1 MAPRDLDREDSP
13 IAVIGIG
20 CRFPGAR
27 SPEQFW
33 KLLRAGET
41 AVTQVPAERWDADA
55 FYDADLSR
63 PASMN
68 TRWGA
73 FLDDVY
79 GFDPGFFGISAGE
92 AAALDPQQRALL
104 EVSWEA
110 LEHAALVPQRLAG
123 SDTAIFIGQGGNDY
137 ANVRLEDLTQ
147 INAYWASGNPAC
159 MLANRLSYF
168 YDLTGPSITV
178 DTGCS
183 ASLVAVH
190 MACESLRRGETSL
203 ALAGG
208 VHLLFSPRTS
218 IGLSRAWMMSADG
231 RCKSF
236 DARAD
241 GYVRGEGCG
250 LVVLK
255 RLDEAVAAGDRIWAV
270 VRGSAINQGGR
281 GKNLTAPNEKLQEVL
296 IRHALGKGGLSA
308 SEVDYVEAHGVGT
321 PAADVAEARAL
332 GRVFGARP
340 EAPVYV
346 GSVKPNIGH
355 LEPAAGVA
363 SLIKTVLALSH
374 REIPPQ
380 LHFESLHPEIAESGF
395 PFTIP
400 LQPTPWPE
408 TGRPA
413 RAGVN
418 SFGLGGSNAH
428 VVLEAPPARP
438 RAGGSA
444 SGPFVLTLSARSP
457 QALKELAR
465 RYQAH
470 LEERPDELADICFTS
485 RIARTHFPK
494 RLAVVAGDARELCLR
509 LGQFLATDPVEVPR
523 DWGEGGSTPLD
534 PGWRAAIERYV
545 KGADVPWAELEQGV
559 PWHRCPAPT
568 YAFEHRPFGRL
579 EPVVPTRSAMPSPE
593 VPATPAGLGDAS
605 QVHEV
610 IRHEVA
616 SVLGREA
623 SEVSPE
629 QGFFTLGMTSLMAME
644 LRNRLQQR
652 FGEGIR
658 LPAALLF
665 EYPTINALSRHVM
678 NWQARGGLEPGSQ
691 PAQPA
696 LETPARVASPGG
708 HAAEPVAVVG
718 IGCRFPGG
726 ADSPEQFWQLLRAGV
741 DATCEVPR
749 DRWDVEAYYDSAD
762 GAQGKMYARRGGF
775 LRSVDGF
782 DPYFFGISPREA
794 ASMDPQQ
801 RLLLEV
807 GWEALEHAGIPP
819 RSLEGSPVGVFV
831 GVLSNDYLQAHQ
843 KVARPE
849 SFDTYTMTG
858 TLTSALAGR
867 LSFVLKVRGPSV
879 ALDTACSSSLV
890 AVHLACQSLR
900 LGESRVALAG
910 GVNVILTPEL
920 SVSLSQARAISPDGR
935 CKTFDASA
943 DGYARGEG
951 CGVVVLKRL
960 SDAIA
965 DGDEIHAVIR
975 GSAINHDGASSGF
988 TVPSAQAQKEVI
1000 RQALASAGIAPA
1012 EVGYVEAHGTGTRL
1026 GDPIEVQA
1034 LADVLGEGRGGNAP
1048 LLVGSVKTN
1057 IGHLESAA
1065 GIAGLIKAVLALRHG
1080 EIPRHLNL
1088 HTPNPLIPWSELPLE
1103 VPLEPRAWDRPP
1115 HERVAGVSSFGMSG
1129 MNAHL
1134 VLQGY
1139 QPAERPSDERPTPS
1153 VPRLLLLSGRTE
1165 PALRALAQGV
1175 AAWLEGHPTLVPAD
1189 LCWTL
1194 NAGRSHHAHRFA
1206 VVGGDCQELA
1216 SRLRAFARGDE
1227 PPGAAAGVVQAR
1239 RSEGPPLVLPGTA
1252 ADPSRVLELYRLH
1265 PRFRG
1270 HLDEADRLISELWG
1284 RESGVL
1290 LSFLEGAKEGTPPE
1304 LALLAAFAAE
1314 YALGRLWAS
1323 WGVGASELW
1332 GRGVG
1337 MCAAA
1342 CLSGSLSLKD
1352 ALRVVAALGQPRDL
1366 SALVAEVEWRTA
1378 GVKLV
1383 HAARGRSLSDGELR
1397 SAAFWERVRE
1407 DVASP
1412 SSFVAPFTASL
1423 PSEWLAVGC
1432 EPGGR
1437 AQALEHEPT
1446 GWLRQDEALWE
1457 QLLRAGGLLY
1467 SRGHELDWR
1476 AIEPGPPRRPIA
1488 LPTYPFQRQ
1497 RCWSEALE
1505 AGARRSPG
1513 SVEARGTS
1521 PAARADGPPRPMLL
1535 LLSGTTEQELES
1547 QARLYRERL
1556 AGQAGSSRASTRELA
1571 VETSLAPGEG
1581 LHRAAVLGHS
1591 SDELDQ
1597 GLDALLRG
1605 ERHPAVTRGACPA
1618 GHRPRVVFMF
1628 SGHGTQSV
1636 GMARELMAQ
1645 EGAFRDTLRRV
1656 DEALRPHLGW
1666 SVSEELQ
1673 AAEEA
1678 SRLDRMDV
1686 VHPCL
1691 FAIGVALAEHWQSWG
1706 VKPDAVVGHSFGEV
1720 IAAHVAGALTLEDAA
1735 LLIAR
1740 RSGLIQRVSGK
1751 GSMVSVELTAEEAE
1765 QVLRGFEGRAS
1776 VALLNGPKSTV
1787 ISGDPGAIEEIA
1799 ATLEARDVFCRRV
1812 NVGVAAHSPQ
1822 MDALKTELAEQVRH
1836 IRPQRAVCA
1845 IYSTVTGQVMDG
1857 QQLGP
1862 EYWARNLREPVQF
1875 VRCTEQLLSDGFTIF
1890 LELSPHPV
1898 LSPALEPMLEGAKRA
1913 QTHAA
1918 VPSLRRKQPEH
1929 AALLRALG
1937 ELFTRG
1943 VDVPWERV
1951 SLPRTWAHAGSEA
1964 RESRPDMEQAHPL
1977 LGQAFSSSVEEGVR
1991 FWQLRLSAT
2000 TPRYLADHRVNGEVL
2015 FPATGY
2021 LEMAQAAL
2029 RQLGGQERWGL
2040 EEVEWVGALTLEGDQ
2055 ETTVQLAM
2063 VPLSGGR
2070 YAWRVSSLAHGQWK
2084 LHAEGKARQL
2094 TRHEGE
2100 PEWISALRDRC
2111 LEEMSAS
2118 AHYGRMTRRGVEYG
2132 PRFQGIRQLWLGA
2145 REALA
2150 EVALPPALAG
2160 DSPRYHLH
2168 PALLDSCL
2176 QVAVSA
2182 LREPEES
2189 AGAWVPVGA
2198 ASVRLHRPFGR
2209 ELISHARV
2217 REVQGRWMTADVRI
2231 FDASGALVVEALG
2244 FKLERLQPRPGRQGQ
2259 ASQGPYLHVV
2269 WSPSE
2274 VQDAE
2279 ADDAS
2284 GRWLLVGEA
2293 SELAQALERRLG
2305 ARCVRLGPES
2315 TGSRDAVLERLRG
2328 AFGDEAPRGA
2338 LFLQAMD
2345 IAPEAPSYPRQLA
2358 QSWPDLCG
2366 GLLHLTQ
2373 AFSAVGWRDP
2383 PRLWLVTRGAQAL
2396 GKRSCSSPT
2405 QAALWGM
2412 GRTIASEHPEWQCT
2426 RVDLDPGETAAAQ
2439 AAAVYRE
2446 LTNADFE
2453 EEIAFADRRRWT
2465 ARLLRRELPVSDEV
2479 FAPARGRGFQLEPGA
2494 TEGTRWRAVELVA
2507 PGPDDVE
2514 VRLIAARV
2522 SRPARATRSAPAPLL
2537 SPGQWVG
2544 EVVRTGAGVDGVR
2557 VGQLVV
2563 GLAGMSVLAS
2573 HVTCS
2578 ASAVHALP
2586 EDVDATR
2593 VAASLGSY
2601 LGALYILRH
2610 VIHLQPGERV
2620 LVNGET
2626 GEVVAAA
2633 LLARRAGAQVLAFTR
2648 SGQTAEALRAVG
2660 VDPVFQTVEAA
2671 QERFSASR
2679 GEWIDVVYAC
2689 GDASGDGLEQLPI
2702 SPEGRCVLSVAG
2714 AHQPPSARR
2723 WEGKV
2728 LTQSMVDLGSLLG
2741 RQPQRFTSLLEE
2753 LIGALRRGELPPV
2766 PAALVPASGI
2776 AAFLEGAATSPG
2788 LESAV
2793 VSFQDAQLLIA
2804 APRPQ
2809 GPAFRADAT
2818 YLITGGLGGLGLA
2831 LAQSMVAEGAR
2842 HLALVGR
2849 SGVSTPE
2856 QEAAIEAM
2864 RAAGAELRIVRA
2876 NVGDEQQV
2884 AELLAQLAQ
2893 SMPVLRGLVHAAG
2906 VLDDAL
2912 LEQQTRQ
2919 RLLHVMEPKVRG
2931 AWNLHFLT
2939 RELPLDFFILYSSAG
2954 ALLGMPGQLNYAAAN
2969 ASLDALAHFRRAQ
2982 GLPALSINWGTFSEV
2997 GLAAAQAN
3005 RGDRLADRGI
3015 TPLRAEEAS
3024 VILRRLLGSEVIQ
3037 LGVMPIDFRHWV
3049 EFYPQAAGS
3058 PLLAELVKS
3067 ARSNARGAAQ
3077 EELRDRLA
3085 RVAPA
3090 GQLEMLE
3097 ELVRNELSHVLR
3109 IAPGLIGRATPLV
3122 ELGLDSLMGLELR
3135 NKLESRLG
3143 VALSATLVWRYPTV
3157 QGMAGFLREK
3167 LLDGAVR
3174 QVAVPPAPEQ
3184 PVERLPDTDLD
3195 ELSDEELAALG
3206 ESMLK

>member
-1 MAPRDLDREDSP
+1 MAPRGLDRENAP

-27 SPEQFW
+27 GPEQFW
-33 KLLRAGET
+33 KLLRAGKT
-41 AVTQVPAERWDADA
+41 AVTQVPAERWDAEA
-55 FYDADLSR
+55 FYDAELSR

-123 SDTAIFIGQGGNDY
+123 SDTAVFIGQGGNDY

-168 YDLTGPSITV
+168 YDLTGPSLTV

-190 MACESLRRGETSL
+190 MACEALRRGETSL

-218 IGLSRAWMMSADG
+218 IGLSMAWMMSADG

-270 VRGSAINQGGR
+270 VRGSAINQAGR
-281 GKNLTAPNEKLQEVL
+281 GKNLTAPNEKLQETL
-296 IRHALGKGGLSA
+296 IRHALDKGGLSA

-321 PAADVAEARAL
+321 PTADVAEARAL

-363 SLIKTVLALSH
+363 SFIKTVLSLAH

-428 VVLEAPPARP
+428 VVLEAPPVRP
-438 RAGGSA
+438 GAGSPA
-444 SGPFVLTLSARSP
+444 SGLFVLTLSARSP
-457 QALKELAR
+457 RALEELAR

-470 LEERPDELADICFTS
+470 LEERPEELANVCFTS
-485 RIARTHFPK
+485 RTARAHFPK
-494 RLAVVAGDARELCLR
+494 RLAVVAADARELCSR
-509 LGQFLATDPVEVPR
+509 LGQFLAGGTAEVPR
-523 DWGEGGSTPLD
+523 ELGGD
-534 PGWRAAIERYV
+534 WRAAIEQYM
-545 KGADVPWAELEQGV
+545 KGEDVQWAELEQGS

-579 EPVVPTRSAMPSPE
+579 DPVVPGQGARPAPE
-593 VPATPAGLGDAS
+593 KPTAPVGLGDAA
-605 QVHEV
+605 QVQET
-610 IRHEVA
+610 IRREVA
-616 SVLGREA
+616 AVLGLEA

-629 QGFFTLGMTSLMAME
+629 QGFFTLGMTSLMAMD
-644 LRNRLQQR
+644 LRNRLQER

-658 LPAALLF
+658 LPATLLF
-665 EYPTINALSRHVM
+665 EYPTINVLSRYVM
-678 NWQARGGLEPGSQ
+678 NWQAREGFEAGVR

-696 LETPARVASPGG
+696 LVASGQAASQGG

-741 DATCEVPR
+741 DATREVPR
-749 DRWDVEAYYDSAD
+749 DRWDVEAYYGSAE

-775 LRSVDGF
+775 LSSVDGF

-807 GWEALEHAGIPP
+807 GWEALEHAGISAQ
-819 RSLEGSPVGVFV
+819 SLEGSPVGVFV

-843 KVARPE
+843 KAARPE

-1000 RQALASAGIAPA
+1000 RQALASAGIAPSQ
-1012 EVGYVEAHGTGTRL
+1012 VGYVEAHGTGTKL
-1026 GDPIEVQA
+1026 GDPIEIQA
-1034 LADVLGEGRGGNAP
+1034 LADVLGEGRGKSAP

-1065 GIAGLIKAVLALRHG
+1065 GIAGLIKVVLALRHG

-1088 HTPNPLIPWSELPLE
+1088 HTPNPLIPWSEIPLQ
-1103 VPLEPRAWDRPP
+1103 VPVEPRTWDRPP

-1139 QPAERPSDERPTPS
+1139 APAETPSDERQAPLE
-1153 VPRLLLLSGRTE
+1153 PRLLLLSGRTE
-1165 PALRALAQGV
+1165 PALRSLARGI
-1175 AAWLEGHPTLVPAD
+1175 AEWIERHPTIAPAD

-1206 VVGGDCQELA
+1206 VVGADSQDLA
-1216 SRLRAFARGDE
+1216 FRLHTFAQGAKQ
-1227 PPGAAAGVVQAR
+1227 PGTAEGVVPAR
-1239 RSEGPPLVLPGTA
+1239 RHEGPALVLPGTA
-1252 ADPSRVLELYRLH
+1252 TDSHRVLELYRLH
-1265 PRFRG
+1265 PRFRSHIDEADRLILELWG
-1270 HLDEADRLISELWG
+1270 GRLYRQQSPFRGYLDEADRLNSELGGG
-1284 RESGVL
+1284 RGSSVL
-1290 LSFLEGAKEGTPPE
+1290 LLFLEGAKEGAPPE
-1304 LALLAAFAAE
+1304 LELLAVFAAE
-1314 YALGRLWAS
+1314 YALARLWAS
-1323 WGVGASELW
+1323 WGVSASGLW

-1337 MCAAA
+1337 LCAAA
-1342 CLSGSLSLKD
+1342 CSSGSLSLKD
-1352 ALRVVAALGQPRDL
+1352 ALRMVVALAQQRELP
-1366 SALVAEVEWRTA
+1366 AVVAEVEWRTPR
-1378 GVKLV
+1378 VKLV
-1383 HAARGRSLSDGELR
+1383 HAATGRPLSEDALR
-1397 SAAFWERVRE
+1397 SPAFWEQVRE
-1407 DVASP
+1407 ELAAP
-1412 SSFVAPFTASL
+1412 SSSEGALIAGL
-1423 PSEWLAVGC
+1423 PSEWLAVGY
-1432 EPGGR
+1432 EPGAR
-1437 AQALEHEPT
+1437 TFSRDQEPM
-1446 GWLRQDEALWE
+1446 GWLRREEALWE

-1476 AIEPGPPRRPIA
+1476 AIEPGPPGRPIA

-1505 AGARRSPG
+1505 AGVRG
-1513 SVEARGTS
+1513 SSKGVEAPRTA

-1535 LLSGTTEQELES
+1535 LLSGATEQELGS

-1556 AGQAGSSRASTRELA
+1556 AGQAGRGEAFARELA
-1571 VETSLAPGEG
+1571 VETSLALGEG

-1591 SDELDQ
+1591 WDELDQ

-1605 ERHPAVTRGACPA
+1605 ERHAAVARGACHA

-1628 SGHGTQSV
+1628 PGHGTQSV
-1636 GMARELMAQ
+1636 GMARELMEH
-1645 EGAFRDTLRRV
+1645 EGAFRDALRRV

-1666 SVSEELQ
+1666 SVIEELK
-1673 AAEEA
+1673 ATEEA

-1691 FAIGVALAEHWQSWG
+1691 FAISVALAAHWRSWG
-1706 VKPDAVVGHSFGEV
+1706 VKPDAVVGHSFGEI
-1720 IAAHVAGALTLEDAA
+1720 IAAHVAGALTLEDAS

-1740 RSGLIQRVSGK
+1740 RSALLQRVSGK
-1751 GSMVSVELTAEEAE
+1751 GAMVSVELTPEEAE
-1765 QVLRGFEGRAS
+1765 QVLQGFEGRAS
-1776 VALLNGPKSTV
+1776 IALLNGLKSTV
-1787 ISGDPGAIEEIA
+1787 LSGEPRVIDEIA
-1799 ATLEARDVFCRRV
+1799 ATLEARNVFCRKV
-1812 NVGVAAHSPQ
+1812 KVDVAAHSPQ

-1836 IRPQRAVCA
+1836 IRPQSATCA
-1845 IYSTVTGQVMDG
+1845 IYSTVTGQVVDG

-1875 VRCTEQLLSDGFTIF
+1875 ARCTEQMLSDGITLF

-1898 LSPALEPMLEGAKRA
+1898 LSPALEPVLEGAKRG

-1929 AALLRALG
+1929 AALLHALG

-1943 VDVPWERV
+1943 VDVPWEQV
-1951 SLPRTWAHAGSEA
+1951 SLPRMWAHASAEVREA
-1964 RESRPDMEQAHPL
+1964 RQDARREHPL
-1977 LGQAFSSSVEEGVR
+1977 LGQAFSSSLEEGVR
-1991 FWQLRLSAT
+1991 FWQPRLTAT
-2000 TPRYLADHRVNGEVL
+2000 APHYLADHRVNGEVL

-2029 RQLGGQERWGL
+2029 RQLGPEERWGL
-2040 EEVEWVGALTLEGDQ
+2040 EEVEWVSALTLEGDQ
-2055 ETTVQLAM
+2055 ESTVQLAL
-2063 VPLSGGR
+2063 VPLAGGH
-2070 YAWRVSSLAHGQWK
+2070 YAWRVSSQVGGKWR

-2094 TRHEGE
+2094 APPEGE
-2100 PEWISALRDRC
+2100 PEQISAVRARC
-2111 LEEMSAS
+2111 PEVMSAS
-2118 AHYGRMTRRGVEYG
+2118 AHYGQLAGRGVEYG
-2132 PRFQGIRQLWLGA
+2132 PRFQGIRQLWLGE

-2150 EVALPPALAG
+2150 EVALPSALAG
-2160 DSPRYHLH
+2160 ESSRYHVH

-2189 AGAWVPVGA
+2189 AGTWLPVGV
-2198 ASVRLHRPFGR
+2198 ASVRLHQPFGR
-2209 ELISHARV
+2209 ELISHACV

-2231 FDASGALVVEALG
+2231 RDASGALVVEALG
-2244 FKLERLQPRPGRQGQ
+2244 LKLERLRQQPGRQGQ
-2259 ASQGPYLHVV
+2259 VGQGPYLHVV
-2269 WSPSE
+2269 WRPSG
-2274 VQDAE
+2274 VRDAE
-2279 ADDAS
+2279 AGDAS
-2284 GRWLLVGEA
+2284 GRWLIVGEA

-2305 ARCVRLGPES
+2305 AGCVRLGPES
-2315 TGSRDAVLERLRG
+2315 TGSREGLLERLRG
-2328 AFGDEAPRGA
+2328 AFGEEAPRGA
-2338 LFLQAMD
+2338 FFMQAMD
-2345 IAPEAPSYPRQLA
+2345 AAPAAPSSPGQLA

-2373 AFSAVGWRDP
+2373 AFSAMGWRDP
-2383 PRLWLVTRGAQAL
+2383 PRLWLLTRGAQAV
-2396 GKRSCSSPT
+2396 GERRCSSPT

-2426 RVDLDPGETAAAQ
+2426 RMDLDPGESAAAQ
-2439 AAAVYRE
+2439 AEAVSRE
-2446 LTNADFE
+2446 LTHADFE
-2453 EEIAFADRRRWT
+2453 EEIAFADRGRWT
-2465 ARLLRRELPVSDEV
+2465 ARLLRRELPVSGEV
-2479 FAPARGRGFQLEPGA
+2479 FA
-2494 TEGTRWRAVELVA
+2494 
-2507 PGPDDVE
+2507 
-2514 VRLIAARV
+2514 
-2522 SRPARATRSAPAPLL
+2522 
-2537 SPGQWVG
+2537 
-2544 EVVRTGAGVDGVR
+2544 
-2557 VGQLVV
+2557 
-2563 GLAGMSVLAS
+2563 
-2573 HVTCS
+2573 
-2578 ASAVHALP
+2578 
-2586 EDVDATR
+2586 
-2593 VAASLGSY
+2593 
-2601 LGALYILRH
+2601 
-2610 VIHLQPGERV
+2610 
-2620 LVNGET
+2620 
-2626 GEVVAAA
+2626 
-2633 LLARRAGAQVLAFTR
+2633 
-2648 SGQTAEALRAVG
+2648 
-2660 VDPVFQTVEAA
+2660 
-2671 QERFSASR
+2671 
-2679 GEWIDVVYAC
+2679 
-2689 GDASGDGLEQLPI
+2689 
-2702 SPEGRCVLSVAG
+2702 
-2714 AHQPPSARR
+2714 
-2723 WEGKV
+2723 
-2728 LTQSMVDLGSLLG
+2728 
-2741 RQPQRFTSLLEE
+2741 
-2753 LIGALRRGELPPV
+2753 
-2766 PAALVPASGI
+2766 
-2776 AAFLEGAATSPG
+2776 
-2788 LESAV
+2788 
-2793 VSFQDAQLLIA
+2793 
-2804 APRPQ
+2804 Q
-2809 GPAFRADAT
+2809 GPAFRGDAT

-2831 LAQSMVAEGAR
+2831 LAQFMVTEGAR

-2849 SGVSTPE
+2849 SGVSTPA

-2884 AELLAQLAQ
+2884 AELLAQLAR
-2893 SMPVLRGLVHAAG
+2893 SMPVLRGVVHAAG

-2919 RLLHVMEPKVRG
+2919 RFLHVMEPKVRG

-2954 ALLGMPGQLNYAAAN
+2954 ALLGIPGQMNYAAAN

-3005 RGDRLADRGI
+3005 RGERLADRGI
-3015 TPLRAEEAS
+3015 TPLRPEEAN
-3024 VILRRLLGSEVIQ
+3024 VVLQRLLGSEVTQ
-3037 LGVMPIDFRHWV
+3037 LGVIPIDFRHWV

-3067 ARSNARGAAQ
+3067 TRTNAKGAAH
-3077 EELRDRLA
+3077 EELKARLA
-3085 RVAPA
+3085 RANPA
-3090 GQLEMLE
+3090 GQWEMLE
-3097 ELVRNELSHVLR
+3097 ELVRNELALVLR
-3109 IAPGLIGRATPLV
+3109 MAPGLIGRTTPLV

-3135 NKLESRLG
+3135 NKLEARLG
-3143 VALSATLVWRYPTV
+3143 VALPATLVWRHPTS
-3157 QGMAGFLREK
+3157 QGIAGFLREK
-3167 LLDGAVR
+3167 LFDGAV
-3174 QVAVPPAPEQ
+3174 QQGAVQPAPEQ

-3206 ESMLK
+3206 ERLMS